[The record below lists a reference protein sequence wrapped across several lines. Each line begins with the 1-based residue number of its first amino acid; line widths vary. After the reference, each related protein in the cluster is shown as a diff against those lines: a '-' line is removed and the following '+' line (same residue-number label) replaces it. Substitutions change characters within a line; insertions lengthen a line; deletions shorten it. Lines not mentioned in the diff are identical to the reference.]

1 MPVRLPV
8 QLHRTAG
15 ANVRVRVRKGQV
27 IEVTGATCTVYVAGG
42 PVGGCVPVLGYSP
55 NVGDQVIVNRTSV
68 VTYVQGAF
76 TPP

>member
-1 MPVRLPV
+1 MPVRLPT
-8 QLHRTAG
+8 QIHRTAG

-42 PVGGCVPVLGYSP
+42 PIGGVVPVIGYSP
-55 NVGDQVIVNRTSV
+55 KVGDQVVINRTSV
-68 VTYVQGAF
+68 VTYAQGAF